1 MNYPNRGYGNR
12 PQRQNGGGYQGQRR
26 QNGGGQQQG
35 EYKPNTAALRLN
47 HSRTSDSQPLF
58 RGAGNVVIN
67 GQQMTIFV
75 SAWINR
81 DPNTGE
87 DKLRLVFTD
96 PASVES
102 QNQGGGYQQQRPRN
116 NGYQQSGGYQQP
128 QGQNGA
134 YAPNGAMSRARPVPP
149 PQYEGHYNEMAPP
162 PYDDVPDGPQYPDNE
177 EAPY

>member
-1 MNYPNRGYGNR
+1 MNYPRNPQRRSQNWGVNNQGRMR
-12 PQRQNGGGYQGQRR
+12 PQGGGRPQGD
-26 QNGGGQQQG
+26 
-35 EYKPNTAALRLN
+35 YKPNTAALRLN
-47 HSRTSDSQPLF
+47 HDRTSDRQPLF

-75 SAWINR
+75 SAWINADER
-81 DPNTGE
+81 TGE

-96 PASVES
+96 PASVEG
-102 QNQGGGYQQQRPRN
+102 QNQGGGYQQQPRN
-116 NGYQQSGGYQQP
+116 NGYRQNGGGYQP

-149 PQYEGHYNEMAPP
+149 AQYEGHYNEMNPP
-162 PYDDVPDGPQYPDNE
+162 AYDDVPDGPQYPVNE